1 MTPKI
6 RVGFIGAGRISD
18 LHQLGYRDNPTGEL
32 AAVADVD
39 ANVAE
44 SQAKKWGVR
53 KVYTDHRK
61 LLADKEIDAVE
72 ILLPHHLHLPV
83 MQEALAAGK
92 HVSLQKPMALSM
104 DEARQMVAAA
114 KRSGKMFRVLEN
126 YRTYEP
132 YMRAKA
138 MLDAGEIGDP
148 MSIRIKTVQGKGVGG
163 WEVPARANVWRVDVK
178 KGGGAPAILDYGYHV
193 TSIVPFFL
201 GRVEKVHAMADVS
214 AGPDRW
220 PGTPSMIMWKH
231 EKAERFGSWD
241 LLNSPEFLIPTRY
254 YPVDE
259 WLEVTGT
266 RGILWVTRCSSQM
279 VDLPPVVMFRDG
291 NRFDYSD
298 METGWG
304 DSFRRGAHEFTQSI
318 STGKQA
324 QLDGDEASHCLA
336 FCLGAMKSALEHR
349 EIRLSEL

>member
-163 WEVPARANVWRVDVK
+163 WEGPARANVWRAGNPGLRLPRDLDSAVLPGQGREGACD
-178 KGGGAPAILDYGYHV
+178 GG
-193 TSIVPFFL
+193 
-201 GRVEKVHAMADVS
+201 
-214 AGPDRW
+214 
-220 PGTPSMIMWKH
+220 
-231 EKAERFGSWD
+231 RFGRAGQVAGHALD
-241 LLNSPEFLIPTRY
+241 DHVEAR
-254 YPVDE
+254 E
-259 WLEVTGT
+259 GGEVRLMG
-266 RGILWVTRCSSQM
+266 
-279 VDLPPVVMFRDG
+279 PA
-291 NRFDYSD
+291 
-298 METGWG
+298 E
-304 DSFRRGAHEFTQSI
+304 
-318 STGKQA
+318 
-324 QLDGDEASHCLA
+324 LA
-336 FCLGAMKSALEHR
+336 
-349 EIRLSEL
+349 